1 MQSEMNACHT
11 ENPAAAK
18 GWWAIRFRIKWPE
31 NKEPSWHIDLLL
43 AHKIIAP
50 VLKQYGNDVS
60 LWRFHR
66 RAARDEEG
74 HQFSFLFYAASETAG
89 RVIDMLQYDT
99 LIKKMK
105 RSKMIL
111 QDIYDDP
118 KNIIRPNIEH
128 TSDANWSPVIK
139 KSWPYF
145 IMGVCEMWISI
156 MNEISAG
163 NPLQKTE
170 SVKKIAAYYEQ
181 MNKTVTGHW
190 REEGGHSLLHHLNAI
205 FGYEPVLV
213 HEVNLRRF

>member
-1 MQSEMNACHT
+1 MNECHA
-11 ENPAAAK
+11 EDNVAPM
-18 GWWAIRFRIKWPE
+18 GWWISRFRIRWPE

-50 VLKQYGNDVS
+50 LLKKYGKDIS

-74 HQFSFLFYAASETAG
+74 HQFSLLIYSSPDTARILIDYIQNAS
-89 RVIDMLQYDT
+89 L
-99 LIKKMK
+99 LKKMK
-105 RSKMIL
+105 KSSIIL

-118 KNIIRPNIEH
+118 KSIIRPNIEH
-128 TSDANWSPVIK
+128 TSDAKWSPVMK

-156 MNEISAG
+156 MNEISAE
-163 NPLQKTE
+163 NPLQKTV
-170 SVKKIAAYYEQ
+170 SVKKIAAYYQQINE
-181 MNKTVTGHW
+181 KVTLHW

-205 FGYEPVLV
+205 FGYEALV
-213 HEVNLRRF
+213 IHELNLRRF